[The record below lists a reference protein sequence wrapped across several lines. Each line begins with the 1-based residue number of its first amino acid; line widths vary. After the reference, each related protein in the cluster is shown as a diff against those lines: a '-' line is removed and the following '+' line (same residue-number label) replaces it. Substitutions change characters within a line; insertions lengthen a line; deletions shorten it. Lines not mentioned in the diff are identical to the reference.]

1 MPDSKRKAKY
11 QPNSDRASYSS
22 ILKKDRATKAISAR
36 WNPVELSEQAPT
48 ITGSRIMNMT
58 ELSKSIE
65 HITSHSAKCGGNCML
80 EGETHVGLATVI
92 SARCTNCHHEF
103 KINSST
109 YTTTSTG
116 AKKWHINI
124 AAVLGQMSTG
134 GGNARLEKVLTTMGV
149 PGMRKQLF
157 RSTEQFLGES
167 MKEQLVQSMAAAGQ
181 KERELAISSN
191 NYHQGVP
198 YVSVLMAAGR
208 SVHIS
213 ILIMQK
219 VELLCI
225 RPENKTAAV
234 SWST

>member
-1 MPDSKRKAKY
+1 MCVKSISTAAVPDSKRKAKY

-22 ILKKDRATKAISAR
+22 ILKKDRATTAISAR

-92 SARCTNCHHEF
+92 SARCTNCHYEF

-124 AAVLGQMSTG
+124 AAVVGQMSMH
-134 GGNARLEKVLTTMGV
+134 RRWECSS
-149 PGMRKQLF
+149 RK
-157 RSTEQFLGES
+157 G
-167 MKEQLVQSMAAAGQ
+167 AH
-181 KERELAISSN
+181 N
-191 NYHQGVP
+191 N
-198 YVSVLMAAGR
+198 GR
-208 SVHIS
+208 SW
-213 ILIMQK
+213 
-219 VELLCI
+219 
-225 RPENKTAAV
+225 NAKTAVPKHRAV
-234 SWST
+234 SRREHERTVGSINGSSWSEGERTSNFQQQLPPGCAICQCGC